1 MVRYPKNYRVKVLF
15 DDQPTPNMENVQFKA
30 IGKGSRPQIHSAYPD
45 MGAEQSMVNEDL
57 IEALGLKVEPST
69 KAVEAIDGGRVLCQG
84 SSPVEVVYQGGTTQ
98 TRLLVTDKLKN
109 EVILS
114 KTV

>member
-1 MVRYPKNYRVKVLF
+1 
-15 DDQPTPNMENVQFKA
+15 
-30 IGKGSRPQIHSAYPD
+30 
-45 MGAEQSMVNEDL
+45 MGAEESKVSEDL
-57 IEALGLKVEPST
+57 IETLGLKVEPST
-69 KAVEAIDGGRVLCQG
+69 NAVEAVDGGHVLCLG
-84 SSPVEVVYQGGTTQ
+84 SSPVEVVYQGLTTQ